1 MNKHVTALCMWKAV
15 VLVIDKV
22 YLSNQESVLINTVLS
37 ASLVSMAMR
46 FGFNIL
52 L

>member
-1 MNKHVTALCMWKAV
+1 MTALRIWKAV
-15 VLVIDKV
+15 GLVIDKV
-22 YLSNQESVLINTVLS
+22 YLSNRESVLINNVLS
-37 ASLVSMAMR
+37 ASLVSIAMR